1 MKSKKYSENLLKLFK
16 NKGFKVKNFDNII
29 ESKIIIERSGELF
42 KKSLLSFEDED
53 GKNFSLRPD
62 LTISACLDYIKNIKR
77 GEYKYTYFDQAY
89 RRTFGA
95 ESLVRNQ
102 LGCEIIGS
110 NSKKSE
116 IEIINLIDSSL
127 TKITGNKNIIKLNNL
142 NLFNILVD
150 SLKLPTR
157 WKLRLKRH
165 FWRPEYF
172 KDLLLRL
179 ETGSDL
185 EKNVFELD
193 KKSFLKMKKLNK
205 DQKIAGR
212 KISQILKRFEKKISE
227 PRSNIDGK
235 KISKILKEY
244 LRIECKLKD
253 AKQILNKFEIK
264 HKLNLKLENFNLF
277 KLNIKNRET
286 IFSTNTGRSVEY
298 YTGLVFEIYK
308 KSKKLNLASGG
319 RYDNLMQILGAKR
332 KIPAIGGAINYDNLL
347 KIWKIKY

>member
-235 KISKILKEY
+235 
-244 LRIECKLKD
+244 
-253 AKQILNKFEIK
+253 
-264 HKLNLKLENFNLF
+264 
-277 KLNIKNRET
+277 
-286 IFSTNTGRSVEY
+286 
-298 YTGLVFEIYK
+298 
-308 KSKKLNLASGG
+308 
-319 RYDNLMQILGAKR
+319 
-332 KIPAIGGAINYDNLL
+332 
-347 KIWKIKY
+347 

>member
-308 KSKKLNLASGG
+308 KSKKINLASGG

-347 KIWKIKY
+347 KI

>member
-127 TKITGNKNIIKLNNL
+127 TKITGNKNII
-142 NLFNILVD
+142 
-150 SLKLPTR
+150 
-157 WKLRLKRH
+157 
-165 FWRPEYF
+165 
-172 KDLLLRL
+172 
-179 ETGSDL
+179 
-185 EKNVFELD
+185 
-193 KKSFLKMKKLNK
+193 
-205 DQKIAGR
+205 
-212 KISQILKRFEKKISE
+212 
-227 PRSNIDGK
+227 
-235 KISKILKEY
+235 
-244 LRIECKLKD
+244 
-253 AKQILNKFEIK
+253 
-264 HKLNLKLENFNLF
+264 
-277 KLNIKNRET
+277 
-286 IFSTNTGRSVEY
+286 
-298 YTGLVFEIYK
+298 
-308 KSKKLNLASGG
+308 
-319 RYDNLMQILGAKR
+319 
-332 KIPAIGGAINYDNLL
+332 
-347 KIWKIKY
+347 